1 MRKTKLPALLL
12 ALMLCL
18 TLLAAPAS
26 AYSGEGDTLPNNV
39 NTSWADD
46 ESDEET
52 GGVEVTETGE
62 IVEYLPSS
70 KPLTPEGNLTLVDDI
85 NDSSGRSKQFL
96 TVTTRGG
103 NYFYLIVDRAKS
115 GENTVHFLNQVD
127 ESDLLS
133 IIEDK
138 DTESAPAVCSCSD
151 KCYPGHVDTSCPVCA
166 VNMSECAGKE
176 PEQPETPEQPSE
188 PDQPQSKS
196 PINPVPTVIALVV
209 VVVGG
214 AVYFLKYRNPKPD
227 AKGSADLDEYD
238 YGDEDE
244 PEDDAEESEDA

>member
-1 MRKTKLPALLL
+1 MRNIKPPTLLL
-12 ALMLCL
+12 TLLLCM

-26 AYSGEGDTLPNNV
+26 AYSGGGEALPNRV
-39 NTSWADD
+39 NTSWA
-46 ESDEET
+46 EEPVT

-62 IVEYLPSS
+62 IVELVRST
-70 KPLTPEGNLTLVDDI
+70 KALTPEGNLTLVDDI
-85 NDSSGRSKQFL
+85 SDNSSVGKQFL
-96 TVTTRGG
+96 TVTTRNGH
-103 NYFYLIVDRAKS
+103 YFYLIVDRARS

-133 IIEDK
+133 IIEEK
-138 DTESAPAVCSCSD
+138 EAAPAVCTCSD

-166 VNMSECAGKE
+166 VNMTECAGKE
-176 PEQPETPEQPSE
+176 AAPEQTDAQETQTKPERSGV
-188 PDQPQSKS
+188 KS
-196 PINPVPTVIALVV
+196 AIHPIPTVIALAV

-214 AVYFLKYRNPKPD
+214 AVYFLKFRNPKPD

-244 PEDDAEESEDA
+244 PEDDAEESEDDDA

>member
-39 NTSWADD
+39 NTSWADA

-103 NYFYLIVDRAKS
+103 NFFYLIVDRAKN

-133 IIEDK
+133 IIK
-138 DTESAPAVCSCSD
+138 DAPASATPAPAVCTCTE

-176 PEQPETPEQPSE
+176 PEQPEAPVQPAEPEQPTV
-188 PDQPQSKS
+188 KS
-196 PINPVPTVIALVV
+196 TINPVPTVIALIV

-214 AVYFLKYRNPKPD
+214 AVYFLKFRNPKPD
-227 AKGSADLDEYD
+227 AKGSADLDDYD

-244 PEDDAEESEDA
+244 ESEDAEE

>member
-1 MRKTKLPALLL
+1 MRNIKPPALLL
-12 ALMLCL
+12 TLLLCM

-26 AYSGEGDTLPNNV
+26 AYSGGGEALPNRV
-39 NTSWADD
+39 NTSWAE
-46 ESDEET
+46 ESEPVT

-62 IVEYLPSS
+62 IVEPVRST
-70 KPLTPEGNLTLVDDI
+70 KALTPEGNLTLVDDI
-85 NDSSGRSKQFL
+85 SDNSSVGKQFL
-96 TVTTRGG
+96 TVTTRNGH
-103 NYFYLIVDRAKS
+103 YFYLIVDRARS

-133 IIEDK
+133 IIEEK
-138 DTESAPAVCSCSD
+138 EAAPAVCTCSD

-166 VNMSECAGKE
+166 VNMTECAGKE
-176 PEQPETPEQPSE
+176 ALPEQTDAPETQTKPERSGVR
-188 PDQPQSKS
+188 SAIH
-196 PINPVPTVIALVV
+196 PIPTVIALAV

-214 AVYFLKYRNPKPD
+214 AVYFLKFRNPKPD
-227 AKGSADLDEYD
+227 AKGSADLDDYD

>member
-1 MRKTKLPALLL
+1 MRKTKLPTLLL

-18 TLLAAPAS
+18 TLLAAPVS
-26 AYSGEGDTLPNNV
+26 ADSGEGDALPNNV

-52 GGVEVTETGE
+52 GGVEVMETGE
-62 IVEYLPSS
+62 IVEYLPSG

-85 NDSSGRSKQFL
+85 NDSSGKSKQFL

-103 NYFYLIVDRAKS
+103 NYFYLIVDRTKN

-127 ESDLLS
+127 ESDLLA
-133 IIEDK
+133 IIGSEEK
-138 DTESAPAVCSCSD
+138 APAVCSCSD
-151 KCYPGHVDTSCPVCA
+151 KCYPGHVGTSCPVCV

-176 PEQPETPEQPSE
+176 PEQPEALGQPAEPE
-188 PDQPQSKS
+188 QPQSKS
-196 PINPVPTVIALVV
+196 PISPVPTVIALIV

-214 AVYFLKYRNPKPD
+214 AVYFLKFRNPKPD
-227 AKGSADLDEYD
+227 AKGSADLDDYD

-244 PEDDAEESEDA
+244 ESEDAEE